1 MRALATRI
9 GKVPGWRVERAPGS
23 EGYKVYAPDGS
34 FVTGIHL
41 TPSDVRSDDIVL
53 RTCAASGFLEDEEK
67 YLAREERDRR
77 KRIEAEQQ
85 KAVLAAAKAQ
95 KVAQTRVAL
104 RARAAGPFVAIE
116 EFEAKWLFGEHKVPD
131 VRAGIMTPALAQKLL
146 DGHNTENRPRKMASI
161 RTVTRALQ
169 TERWL
174 LTHEAVALSSDRFL
188 LDGQNRLVSIVE
200 TGIPAPVFVFVGMDP
215 RTKYVVGQQSVR
227 TAADAFS
234 MAGIPDPNNAAACV
248 RTVTMF
254 DKPFIAWHSFRMSND
269 EVIDAYRADP
279 EGFARA
285 VRDAANTIGQSRK
298 IKRIRCSVST
308 MAAAIYLI
316 RKGNT
321 RRLVDEFLEG
331 LRTGAN
337 LREGDPRSS
346 LVDWFSWVA
355 IGKHPTAR
363 YEPFAMLVLAWNG
376 WVQGDQVRNL
386 KWRNRHEFP
395 VITTRR

>member
-9 GKVPGWRVERAPGS
+9 GKVPGWRVEKIADGF
-23 EGYKVYAPDGS
+23 KVYAPSGA
-34 FVTGIHL
+34 FITPIHL
-41 TPSDVRSDDIVL
+41 TPSDTGADDKVL
-53 RTCAASGFLEDEEK
+53 RIVDANGFQADEERFI
-67 YLAREERDRR
+67 AEERRARQRRTEEERTKAIAAADR
-77 KRIEAEQQ
+77 
-85 KAVLAAAKAQ
+85 LAKTAKAQ
-95 KVAQTRVAL
+95 VSS
-104 RARAAGPFVAIE
+104 RARAAGPFAAIE
-116 EFEAKWLFGEHKVPD
+116 EFDAKWLFGNHSIPD

-146 DGHNTENRPRKMASI
+146 DGHNTENRPLKNASI
-161 RTVTRALQ
+161 KTVTRALQ

-174 LTHEAVALSSDRFL
+174 LTHEAVALSTDRFL
-188 LDGQNRLVSIVE
+188 LDGQNRLVGIVN

-215 RTKYVVGQQSVR
+215 RTKFVVGQQSVR

-254 DKPFIAWHSFRMSND
+254 DKPFIAWHGFRMSND
-269 EVIDAYRADP
+269 EVIDAYREDP
-279 EGFARA
+279 DGFARA

-298 IKRIRCSVST
+298 IKRVRCSVST

-321 RRLVDEFLEG
+321 RKLVDEFLEG

-346 LVDWFSWVA
+346 LVDWFTWVA
-355 IGKHPTAR
+355 VGKHPTAR
-363 YEPFAMLVLAWNG
+363 YEPFAMVVLAWNG